1 MRYWVVP
8 LMLLAWS
15 AHAEFMQCKGHDGN
29 VLYTDKPALCADK
42 PIVKQENKLA
52 GYLKPNK
59 GVNYRLPARHY
70 EYEQLGAW
78 RVYSEEGMSANWD
91 KIVAAKQ
98 KLLKSLEALQPHF
111 PPNALSYFQTL
122 NIYLMWG
129 PKSPLG
135 GEASGMR
142 YVRKTETK
150 FYPNYDPAWENAII
164 IYSAENLLYLN
175 DLWAQKSLA
184 HEFSHAWHIA
194 NWPDK
199 ESRILAAWENARAK
213 GLYLNV
219 QDINGSTHKRAYAL
233 TNTLEYFAELSAMYF
248 MGGNYFP
255 FDRQGLRSY
264 DPQGFKLIETLWGEK

>member
-1 MRYWVVP
+1 MRCIV
-8 LMLLAWS
+8 LFLLLVS
-15 AHAEFMQCKGHDGN
+15 GNLHAAFMQCKDQNGN
-29 VLYTDKPALCADK
+29 ILYTDKPALCADK
-42 PIVKQENKLA
+42 PLIKQENSLA
-52 GYLKPNK
+52 GNLKPNK
-59 GVNYRLPARHY
+59 GVNYRLPTRHY
-70 EYEQLGAW
+70 EFEQLGGW
-78 RVYSEEGMSANWD
+78 RVYSEKGMSAQWD
-91 KIVAAKQ
+91 KTPAAKQ
-98 KLLKSLEALQPHF
+98 KLLKSLAALEPHF
-111 PPNALSYFQTL
+111 PKNALNYFHSL

-150 FYPNYDPAWENAII
+150 FYPTYDPAWENAVI

-175 DLWAQKSLA
+175 DLWAQKDLA
-184 HEFSHAWHIA
+184 HELSHAWHIA

-248 MGGNYFP
+248 MGGIYFP
-255 FDRQGLRSY
+255 FDRKGLRDY
-264 DPQGFKLIETLWGEK
+264 DPQGFSLIETLWEM